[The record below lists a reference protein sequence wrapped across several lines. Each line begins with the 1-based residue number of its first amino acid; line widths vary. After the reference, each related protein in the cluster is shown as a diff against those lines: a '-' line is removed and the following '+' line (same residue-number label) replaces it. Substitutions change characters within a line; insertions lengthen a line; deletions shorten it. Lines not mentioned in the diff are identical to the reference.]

1 MRQPI
6 IFRVPFRFFK
16 FGLRLRILWLTL
28 SAFLASCGP
37 SLQPVRLPTAMT
49 FKDLATG
56 QDFEIQNLKGKLV
69 LLNLWAAWSPASAKE
84 LPEVVHL
91 HEEFSQKGLITLG
104 VCLDDAPPA
113 GLLVFAERHGIHY
126 PLLRPGEE
134 TLDQLNPIE
143 TIPYTLLFNSEGK
156 ILRRFRGPF
165 KPSEVRQAIEEN
177 L

>member
-1 MRQPI
+1 M
-6 IFRVPFRFFK
+6 PFRSSTVPLALQLLVV
-16 FGLRLRILWLTL
+16 GLSTL
-28 SAFLASCGP
+28 LISCGP
-37 SLQPVRLPTAMT
+37 SLKPVRLPPAMT
-49 FKDLATG
+49 FTDLATG
-56 QDFEIQNLKGKLV
+56 QMFETQNLKGNLV

-84 LPEVVHL
+84 LPELVDL
-91 HEEFSQKGLITLG
+91 NEKFSPKGLITLG

-126 PLLRPGEE
+126 PLVRPGDQ

-143 TIPYTLLFNSEGK
+143 TIPYTILFDSQGK

-165 KPSEVRQAIEEN
+165 KPSEVREAIEKN